1 MSAPEI
7 RRGWEMAKLLA
18 RRHDVTVAA
27 PGELH
32 DGRDGI
38 RMVASDRRTL
48 LAEAR
53 RDDVLIVPRV
63 PPYLFVGLAGK
74 RHADRRRPLQPVRGG
89 ARRARREPRD
99 PPRDL
104 AHARG
109 EPDAAA

>member
-27 PGELH
+27 PGRAARRARRQ
-32 DGRDGI
+32 RDGI

-53 RDDVLIVPRV
+53 RHDVLIVPRV
-63 PPYLFVGLAGK
+63 PPYLFAG
-74 RHADRRRPLQPVRGG
+74 AGG
-89 ARRARREPRD
+89 QATR
-99 PPRDL
+99 
-104 AHARG
+104 
-109 EPDAAA
+109 